1 MKLILITILTL
12 LSSCGSQDYRLGNQ
26 YDDPKVMSKRDDE
39 RDRVFKRHTK
49 EKTNN
54 AKQYI
59 KEYKSHD
66 GKINLFR
73 RDGFDWGY

>member
-1 MKLILITILTL
+1 MKTLLITSLII
-12 LSSCGSQDYRLGNQ
+12 LSSCGSQHDRLGNH
-26 YDDPKVMSKRDDE
+26 YDDPTVMKKRDNE

-49 EKTNN
+49 AKEKI
-54 AKQYI
+54 AKHYI

>member
-1 MKLILITILTL
+1 MT
-12 LSSCGSQDYRLGNQ
+12 SCGSQDYRLGNQ
-26 YDDPKVMSKRDDE
+26 YDNPGVMHKRDNE
-39 RDRVFKRHTK
+39 RDKVFKRQTK
-49 EKTNN
+49 EKTNT
-54 AKQYI
+54 AKKYI